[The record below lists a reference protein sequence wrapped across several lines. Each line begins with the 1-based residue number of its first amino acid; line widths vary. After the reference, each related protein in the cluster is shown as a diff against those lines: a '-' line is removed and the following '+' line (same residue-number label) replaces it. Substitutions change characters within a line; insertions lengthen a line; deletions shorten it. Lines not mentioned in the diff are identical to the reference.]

1 MIIHFCKAIQNQAEE
16 KVWLELFNNVE
27 WKAISF
33 MNIVTLFGYR
43 MIRCKEGMSIFLE
56 KIIKDQIEKTPGK
69 YLELAEFSENSASLL
84 NHLDNL
90 VNKINA
96 SKIPVEIGF
105 FP

>member
-1 MIIHFCKAIQNQAEE
+1 
-16 KVWLELFNNVE
+16 
-27 WKAISF
+27 
-33 MNIVTLFGYR
+33 

-69 YLELAEFSENSASLL
+69 FLELADFSENSASLL
-84 NHLDNL
+84 NHLDAL

-105 FP
+105 YQ